1 MNPESRYILEDQER
15 MARARNY
22 FAWQA
27 RLVLPEIGQRVLE
40 VGCGIGNFTGLLMD
54 RRMVVAVDVDPA
66 CVEKVNARFPD
77 LHATVA
83 DAGRGDFTGFESL
96 ALDSCV
102 CLNVLEHIED
112 DAAAL
117 QAMAQPLIP
126 GGVVVLI
133 VPAFASLM
141 GPIDRQLGHYQRY
154 SRSSLNG
161 VATRCGLR
169 VRKLHYLNVVGFF
182 GWWVN
187 AKILQRDAQSNAQIE
202 FFDRWIVPGLS
213 RAESW
218 IRPPFGQ
225 SLFAV
230 LEKP

>member
-1 MNPESRYILEDQER
+1 

-54 RRMVVAVDVDPA
+54 RRIVVAVDVDPA
-66 CVEKVNARFPD
+66 CIEKVNARFPE
-77 LHATVA
+77 LYATVA
-83 DAGRGDFTGFESL
+83 DAGGGEFAKFECL

-117 QAMAQPLIP
+117 RAMARPLIP

-141 GPIDRQLGHYQRY
+141 GPIDRQLGHYRRY
-154 SRSSLNG
+154 SRSSLRSL
-161 VATRCGLR
+161 ATSCDLR
-169 VRKLHYLNVVGFF
+169 VRKLHYLNFVGFF
-182 GWWVN
+182 GWWLN
-187 AKILQRDAQSNAQIE
+187 ARILHREAQSTAQIE
-202 FFDRWIVPGLS
+202 FFDTWIVPGLS

-218 IRPPFGQ
+218 VQPPFGQ